1 MVKTGPALH
10 QNGTGPAFFDYIS
23 SGKSKVRRSF
33 DFKSNPMRDLFLLIS
48 LIFVIGV
55 LVIKLIQLQILE
67 GSNFFDLSNN
77 NRIRTVIVHAPRGAI
92 LDRNGKPLV
101 FNIPGFR
108 KKVNGKTIL
117 IGKNDAIS
125 LLAAGESL
133 EYDSLRQYPYKEVFS
148 HVLGYIGQISEEEL
162 KNPKF
167 AALRGGDLIGKMGI
181 EASYE
186 RILRGKSGKQL
197 VEVTASLKTVR
208 KLGQTDPVLG
218 QDITLT
224 LDLELQKAA
233 FEAMKNVKKGAV
245 IVSTQKGEILV
256 LVSKPSFDPNLFA
269 LPTTYQEAAASSYL
283 TLSDVLE
290 DSENQPLLNR
300 AISGV
305 YPPGS
310 TFKLVVAAAGLEN
323 KIINE
328 DFTVEDVGSFSIG
341 PFSFSNW
348 YFSQYG
354 KTEGSVDIV
363 KGIKR
368 SNDIF
373 FYKLAEKVG
382 VDKIGKT
389 AFEFGLG
396 KKLGIDLANEEEGVV
411 PTPLWK
417 KEAIGEPWYLG
428 DTYHYGI
435 GQGYVLATPLQVNAW
450 TQVIANGGTLYQ
462 PRLVKNEKLKIKNE
476 KFLSDKTVS
485 LVRQGMVESCSPG
498 GVAWPLF
505 KFRVQNEKL
514 KIDGRNFL
522 TVPESTQSASLKDY
536 KEVTIACKTG
546 TAQHGGAEDI
556 PHAWITLF
564 APAYDPQIVVTV
576 LAESSGEGSNVA
588 APIAKK
594 ILEEWFGR

>member
-1 MVKTGPALH
+1 MVK
-10 QNGTGPAFFDYIS
+10 TGPAFFDYIS

-33 DFKSNPMRDLFLLIS
+33 DFKGNPMRDLFLLIS

-108 KKVNGKTIL
+108 KNPQAFGGKTIL

-181 EASYE
+181 EASFE
-186 RILRGKSGKQL
+186 KILRGKSGKQL

-256 LVSKPSFDPNLFA
+256 LISKPSFDPNLFT

-290 DSENQPLLNR
+290 DSNNQPLLNR

-323 KIINE
+323 KIIDE
-328 DFTVEDVGSFSIG
+328 SFTVEDVGSFSIG

-348 YFSQYG
+348 YFTQYG
-354 KTEGSVDIV
+354 KTEGDVDIV

-396 KKLGIDLANEEEGVV
+396 KRLGIDLANEEEGIV

-417 KEAIGEPWYLG
+417 KEVIGEPWYLG

-435 GQGYVLATPLQVNAW
+435 GQGYVLTTPLQINAW

-462 PRLVKNEKLKIKNE
+462 PRLVLNEKLKIKNE
-476 KFLSDKTVS
+476 KFLSDKTIS
-485 LVRQGMVESCSPG
+485 LIRQGMIESCSTG

-505 KFRVQNEKL
+505 EF
-514 KIDGRNFL
+514 KIKNKPIS
-522 TVPESTQSASLKDY
+522 V
-536 KEVTIACKTG
+536 ACKTG

-576 LAESSGEGSNVA
+576 LAESSGEGSNIA

-594 ILEEWFGR
+594 ILEDWFSR